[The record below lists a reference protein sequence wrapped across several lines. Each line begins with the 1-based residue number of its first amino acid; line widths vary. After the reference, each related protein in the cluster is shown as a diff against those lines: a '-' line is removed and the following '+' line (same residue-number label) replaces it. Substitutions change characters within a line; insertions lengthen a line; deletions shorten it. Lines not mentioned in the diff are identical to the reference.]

1 MSEHNQTSL
10 LGYKQSLPS
19 PNPATPLSNPSP
31 EPLNPTKI
39 YNVYPHFVEKHYFA
53 THNHPSTQQQD
64 GYYPQLTA
72 AELEN
77 NPQLPA
83 NFSFLNH

>member
-1 MSEHNQTSL
+1 MSQDNQTSL
-10 LGYKQSLPS
+10 LGYKQNLPS
-19 PNPATPLSNPSP
+19 PIISELAPVPKPF
-31 EPLNPTKI
+31 NPTKI
-39 YNVYPHFVEKHYFA
+39 YDVYPHFVDEHYFA
-53 THNHPSTQQQD
+53 THNHPTAQQQD
-64 GYYPQLTA
+64 GYYPQLTI